1 MCRMFSGCLADYNM
15 FVSFL
20 FLYSYLPVAYGNT
33 CQPHVSE
40 DEKTMFSSGDI
51 ILGGLFPIHN
61 SAMEQNSVLKWFPP
75 EVVCTT

>member
-1 MCRMFSGCLADYNM
+1 MCEMFSGCVTCYNM

-20 FLYSYLPVAYGNT
+20 FIYASLPAAYGDA
-33 CQPHVSE
+33 CQPHVSK

-51 ILGGLFPIHN
+51 ILGGFFPIHN
-61 SAMEQNSVLKWFPP
+61 SAMEQKSVLKWFPP